1 MFVDGITAKSNA
13 HVCPVCGNCV
23 PSCVYVGTCVC
34 VVGVVP
40 AHVIYC
46 CYGNVKAG
54 GCMLVVWGVRWTGK
68 DTGRPC
74 AMHSGNSAAR
84 RRRR

>member
-1 MFVDGITAKSNA
+1 MYGITANSNA
-13 HVCPVCGNCV
+13 HVYVPYVEIVFFHVCID
-23 PSCVYVGTCVC
+23 TCVS

-54 GCMLVVWGVRWTGK
+54 GCMLVFWVVRWTGK
-68 DTGRPC
+68 GTGRLFV
-74 AMHSGNSAAR
+74 MRSGNSAAKR
-84 RRRR
+84 RRR